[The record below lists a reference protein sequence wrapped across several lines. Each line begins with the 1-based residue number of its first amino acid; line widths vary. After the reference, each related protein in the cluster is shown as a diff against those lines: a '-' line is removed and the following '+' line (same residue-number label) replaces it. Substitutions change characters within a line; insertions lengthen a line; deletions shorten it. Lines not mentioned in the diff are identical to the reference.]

1 MVNPKNSLY
10 TCTNQMVNYCTI
22 LMKQLHFFI
31 ATFLVFYGYTQT
43 TTKNIP
49 LEELYQAANTHYPLI
64 KDVGLIDN
72 IEAVNLAVIKRG
84 ALPKISLQGQG
95 QVQSENINLALGG
108 TVLEAPL
115 ETWSTSLNIDY
126 TLYNGGLTRAQKT
139 IEVAS
144 ANVDRNAL
152 EVQLR
157 TLKDQVN
164 TLVFAVSLS
173 RKQQLILQNSRNDLA
188 TNIETLQA
196 AFDNGVALESEVAT
210 LKVREL
216 ELTSDIVAL
225 AADINT
231 YFLLLEQLTGK
242 TLPKD
247 AQFEVPN
254 TNVLDDTTIQRPENE
269 LFESQKSLF
278 AAQEASI
285 AANTLPKI
293 SVFAQGGVGDPNPLN
308 FSDFSTT
315 TFALGGIRLNWN
327 FLDFGKGKKEK
338 QRLQIQTEQI
348 EVDKELFLFD
358 IESKSREYRERIQ
371 STKLQ
376 IANKTDIVAL
386 QNSILT
392 QTKVQLD
399 NGVIN
404 ATDYVTQLNAT
415 LNAEQELEFN
425 KTQLQQLQIEYL
437 TLLGQL

>member
-1 MVNPKNSLY
+1 
-10 TCTNQMVNYCTI
+10 
-22 LMKQLHFFI
+22 MKKFYFFI
-31 ATFLVFYGYTQT
+31 AILLIFNGYSQPFTQRM
-43 TTKNIP
+43 P
-49 LEELYQAANTHYPLI
+49 LEELYQAANSHYPLI
-64 KDVGLIDN
+64 KDAGLIDN
-72 IEAVNLAVIKRG
+72 LEAANLAVITRG
-84 ALPKISLQGQG
+84 ALPKISWQGQG
-95 QVQSENINLALGG
+95 QVQSENINLPLG
-108 TVLEAPL
+108 TTILEAPL
-115 ETWSTSLNIDY
+115 ETWSTYLNIDY
-126 TLYNGGLTRAQKT
+126 NLYNGGLTKAQKK
-139 IEVAS
+139 IEAAS
-144 ANVDRNAL
+144 AEVDRNAL

-157 TLKDQVN
+157 KLKDQIN

-173 RKQQLILQNSRNDLA
+173 RKQQQILQNSRNDLA
-188 TNIETLQA
+188 TNIQTLQA
-196 AFDNGVALESEVAT
+196 AYDNGIALESEVAT

-225 AADINT
+225 AGDINT
-231 YFLLLEQLTGK
+231 YFLLLEQLTGR

-247 AQFEVPN
+247 VQFELPYTIIGDA
-254 TNVLDDTTIQRPENE
+254 TNIRRPENE

-278 AAQEASI
+278 TAQEASV

-293 SVFAQGGVGDPNPLN
+293 SLFAQGGVGDPNPLN

-338 QRLQIQTEQI
+338 QRLKIQTEQI

-358 IESKSREYRERIQ
+358 IESRSREYREQIRA
-371 STKLQ
+371 TKLK
-376 IANKTDIVAL
+376 IANKTDIVTL
-386 QNSILT
+386 QKSILN

-404 ATDYVTQLNAT
+404 ANDYVTQLNAT